1 MSELNTKILNAA
13 KCSSV
18 TEIIAKL
25 ITPITSIVLAR
36 FLTPEAFGVG
46 GNPAKILCSI
56 EEYIEKNKRYNLGTK
71 GQSPSAKKEF
81 LMALPEDKFIR
92 K

>member
-13 KCSSV
+13 KWSSV

-36 FLTPEAFGVG
+36 LLTPEAFGVG

-81 LMALPEDKFIR
+81 LLALSDDKFIR